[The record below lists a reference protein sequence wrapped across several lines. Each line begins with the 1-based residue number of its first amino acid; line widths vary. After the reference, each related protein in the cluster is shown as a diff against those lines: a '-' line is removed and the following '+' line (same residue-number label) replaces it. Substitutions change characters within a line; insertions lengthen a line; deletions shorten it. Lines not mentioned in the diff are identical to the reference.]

1 MEKGIHDCRV
11 LFYAMCV
18 VWRLEWKN
26 CRNTLMRQEWSLGE
40 KVSLFPP
47 YHDISISATYLQG
60 VKGKFLRRLS
70 KNAKKQQHFH
80 PRRLFKKT
88 ISRIRQAL
96 CVSSGESQPGFFQF
110 YRKCFFHL
118 MRGHKEREN
127 IINCPLFYRSIKV
140 TKVSNNIWIYQTRIE
155 IAIKLCYVIS
165 CNQRLYSKIP
175 LSSQINCA

>member
-1 MEKGIHDCRV
+1 MKSWRKSLLISPLSRYIYICC
-11 LFYAMCV
+11 YV
-18 VWRLEWKN
+18 V
-26 CRNTLMRQEWSLGE
+26 
-40 KVSLFPP
+40 
-47 YHDISISATYLQG
+47 QG
-60 VKGKFLRRLS
+60 VKGEFLRRLS

-127 IINCPLFYRSIKV
+127 IINCPLFCRSIKV